1 MERVEPRTRPR
12 QASLREHPSPNSLL
26 ANLSQREI
34 PSLFGLRGM
43 AALAVVIDH
52 YSEQRGIMALFPGPF
67 AVTLF
72 FELSG
77 FLITWLLLKEI
88 DTTGRLNFRQF
99 YARRAL
105 RLFPVFYVVWILYR
119 AARPVPGSWATF
131 FYMGDYYY
139 AVHQRYSAMTIA
151 WSLGVEEKFYL
162 LWPFIL
168 TRFERPKLIK
178 MLCGILVAEPIYRSL
193 LSTLGHKPYTW
204 FAFDCHLDAIVL
216 GGLIALVAKDGWEPP
231 RWMGR
236 ALTPVFA
243 LILVFALQS
252 QQDIVTYLLGVIL
265 LSSVIRPGWFLNNRA
280 SRYLGQISYSLYL
293 CHSATRECLWPF
305 IASRFKH
312 QDGGVILIAQM
323 VMAITVAS
331 LLHHTV
337 EQPFLR
343 MKDRLSRSRTT
354 IISRAFHR
362 P

>member
-1 MERVEPRTRPR
+1 
-12 QASLREHPSPNSLL
+12 
-26 ANLSQREI
+26 
-34 PSLFGLRGM
+34 M
-43 AALAVVIDH
+43 AALAVVIYH

-77 FLITWLLLKEI
+77 LLITWLLLKEI
-88 DTTGRLNFRQF
+88 EKTNRLNLRQF
-99 YARRAL
+99 YTRRAL

-119 AARPVPGSWATF
+119 IARPFPGSWATF

-139 AVHQRYSAMTIA
+139 ALHQRYSAMTIA

-168 TRFERPKLIK
+168 TRFERPRLIK
-178 MLCGILVAEPIYRSL
+178 ILCGILVAEPIYRSL

-204 FAFDCHLDAIVL
+204 FAFDCRLDAIVL
-216 GGLIALVAKDGWEPP
+216 GCLIALAAKNGWQPPKWVAHPVAP
-231 RWMGR
+231 IC
-236 ALTPVFA
+236 ALV
-243 LILVFALQS
+243 LVFALQS

-265 LSSVIRPGWFLNNRA
+265 LSSVIRPGRFLNNPA

-293 CHSATRECLWPF
+293 CHSAARECLWPF
-305 IASRFKH
+305 IASRFSH
-312 QDGGVILIAQM
+312 QGRGVVLTAQM
-323 VMAITVAS
+323 AIAIAAAA
-331 LLHHTV
+331 LLHHIV

-343 MKDRLSRSRTT
+343 VKDGLSGSHTTVTSRL
-354 IISRAFHR
+354 FHL